1 MALVDNIKVMGS
13 PLNDEVRR
21 AITACTIDGDYQS
34 VMQLSITISD
44 PRWALLSQ
52 GVFKLN
58 MRVEID
64 DLIFDIS
71 NITTGDSSE
80 VETVEVKCRP
90 QIVRKLK
97 ARRGAKVMKNASP
110 SEFVISEC
118 KAVGAKYVVQSS
130 ASRSQVARDVPKQG
144 EKPEV
149 QSPPSS
155 YTTFQRFA
163 NELGY
168 YFFEVAGTVYFGK
181 PSWLMTHVS
190 TKSVSANY
198 ITNGDKGIPMVTT
211 PRASRSLDD
220 PATTVDLG
228 LIVTDLLTAR
238 PGRRLELSGVPTF
251 NGSYLISRF
260 SADLLDDTCICDV
273 TGTTPLNPEPQPPTT
288 GKTAASTRLG
298 TLLSTDLV
306 YWLQKQIGDKWV
318 EGTQVSL
325 SSNDPNQFDGS
336 ELLQWGAAQVGAFMP
351 DKPNDQI
358 AWAANNGCEVSVASA
373 LKTRGAFL
381 WSNNRIAICIGS
393 GRTLE
398 NVNGRVG
405 IVRSGQASRYSRGG
419 RIPGVLY

>member
-21 AITACTIDGDYQS
+21 AITECTIEGDYQS
-34 VMQLSITISD
+34 VMQLSLTVSD
-44 PRWALLSQ
+44 PRWNLLSQ

-64 DLIFDIS
+64 DLVFDIS
-71 NITTGDSSE
+71 NVTTGDSSE
-80 VETVEVKCRP
+80 TETVQVKCRP

-97 ARRGAKVMKNASP
+97 ARRGARVMKGASP
-110 SEFVISEC
+110 SEFVIAEC
-118 KAVGAKYVVQSS
+118 KAVGAQYVVQAS

-149 QSPPSS
+149 QNPPSS
-155 YTTFQRFA
+155 YTTFQRLA

-168 YFFEVAGTVYFGK
+168 YFFESAGVVYFGK
-181 PSWLMTHVS
+181 PSWLLTHP
-190 TKSVSANY
+190 SVTAVKANY
-198 ITNGDKGIPMVTT
+198 ITNGDVGLQMVTT

-228 LIVTDLLTAR
+228 LIVPDLKTAR
-238 PGRRLELSGVPTF
+238 PGKRLVLGGVPTF
-251 NGSYLISRF
+251 NGEYLISKF

-273 TGTTPLNPEPQPPTT
+273 SGTTPLNPEPQPPTT
-288 GKTAASTRLG
+288 GKTTPNTRLG
-298 TLLSTDLV
+298 TLLATDLV
-306 YWLQKQIGDKWV
+306 YWVQRQVGDKWV

-325 SSNDPNQFDGS
+325 SSSNPNQFDGS

-351 DKPNDQI
+351 DLPNDQI
-358 AWAANNGCEVSVASA
+358 AYAANNGTEVSVSSA
-373 LKTRGAFL
+373 LNTRGAFL
-381 WSNNRIAICIGS
+381 WANNRIAICIGS
-393 GRTLE
+393 GKTLE

-419 RIPGVLY
+419 KVPGVYY